1 MAHHNISQSK
11 DCVATTFFQF
21 NIAVGFIILPFHF
34 LMIKVMI
41 IDLRL
46 ALPRHLIVF
55 CLSISDTLQSFVPFF
70 TSVVGKMFSFTME
83 SDGCLI
89 TFDLLYFA
97 LTATLVV
104 SSVSIIVLS
113 FERYVAC
120 IHSFRLH
127 EIFTRERMVY
137 GLTFLWISG
146 MIFGTVAVVLG
157 RVDKLTVILD
167 ADRFMMIVNVMLV
180 FPTSIVISVIQC
192 RLLIFSRK
200 KLMRVGDTGM
210 FGREAE
216 SADMKKKQIKIAF
229 VACIIAIAYIMCMF
243 PLAVLSLYELIYG
256 RIPARSVP
264 VMLRALALLN
274 NLADPYIYGFGV
286 VDSRKAIAKN
296 FRRLRDFL
304 ARK

>member
-11 DCVATTFFQF
+11 DCVATAFFNF
-21 NIAVGFIILPFHF
+21 NITVGFMILPFHF

-46 ALPRHLIVF
+46 ALPRHLIIF
-55 CLSISDTLQSFVPFF
+55 CLSISDALQIFVTFL
-70 TSVVGKMFSFTME
+70 TSVVGKMFSLAME
-83 SDGCLI
+83 SDPCRI
-89 TFDLLYFA
+89 IYDILYFTLA
-97 LTATLVV
+97 ATLVV

-137 GLTFLWISG
+137 GITFIWIIG
-146 MIFGTVAVVLG
+146 IICGTVAVILAKF
-157 RVDKLTVILD
+157 DKLAVILD
-167 ADRFMMIVNVMLV
+167 VKEYMRIVTVMLV
-180 FPTSIVISVIQC
+180 FPTSIVISVVQC

-200 KLMRVGDTGM
+200 KLMRVRHMEM
-210 FGREAE
+210 FGRQVE
-216 SADMKKKQIKIAF
+216 SADMKKKQMKVAF
-229 VACIIAIAYIMCMF
+229 VASIIAVGYIMCMF

-256 RIPARSVP
+256 RISSSAVP
-264 VMLRALALLN
+264 IISKVLALLN
-274 NLADPYIYGFGV
+274 NLADPYIYGFGIY
-286 VDSRKAIAKN
+286 DSRKAIAKS